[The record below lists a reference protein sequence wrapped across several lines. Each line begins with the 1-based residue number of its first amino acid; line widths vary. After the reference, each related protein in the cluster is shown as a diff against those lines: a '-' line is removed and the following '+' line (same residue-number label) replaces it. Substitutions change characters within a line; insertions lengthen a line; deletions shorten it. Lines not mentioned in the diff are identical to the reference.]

1 MNAKHRKQQRPAN
14 AREGGD
20 GLKLHLHL
28 VPAGDTLF
36 RVLTPR
42 TGTQIRFST
51 NFFHETHHI
60 LSDFAGAQF
69 LSRLLWGL
77 AFQKQPETLIYIGGE
92 FLAPTP
98 FDAEPSDPIALVPA
112 HLTALNAKKFAVLRA
127 KLKNLGPP
135 ATTVRWRTWGLDEMR
150 RFAAEGDWWQHPIY
164 DAAWHRQNAAWRDI
178 EIMRRC
184 GGVLC
189 YSAMPLH
196 LKMSALAASR
206 LAPRHWNQGEMD
218 YCEIAHQRTARSW
231 RSDGEIQVFSCYEQ
245 MVRDAALAR
254 REIEREQGGVN
265 CLEHDRESVQTR
277 ALEIKDRRRDALRK
291 TS

>member
-28 VPAGDTLF
+28 VPVGDTLF

-69 LSRLLWGL
+69 LSRLMWGL

-150 RFAAEGDWWQHPIY
+150 RAAAEGD
-164 DAAWHRQNAAWRDI
+164 
-178 EIMRRC
+178 
-184 GGVLC
+184 
-189 YSAMPLH
+189 
-196 LKMSALAASR
+196 
-206 LAPRHWNQGEMD
+206 
-218 YCEIAHQRTARSW
+218 
-231 RSDGEIQVFSCYEQ
+231 
-245 MVRDAALAR
+245 
-254 REIEREQGGVN
+254 
-265 CLEHDRESVQTR
+265 
-277 ALEIKDRRRDALRK
+277 
-291 TS
+291 